1 MLKRTA
7 IVLFLLL
14 SAAAAAGGYWWY
26 QRPPLVRVSAPTL
39 GPAVEAV
46 YATGTVEPVRWS
58 EVASTLTARIVDHP
72 AEEGDVVAAGD
83 LLVQL
88 DDTSARAVLREL
100 EAQIDYLAAELERY
114 DALIQRQTV
123 SRSAFE
129 KVESELR
136 RAQALAAAQRKRVQ
150 DLAITA
156 PIDGV
161 VLRTE
166 GELGEVVQAGDV
178 LVWVGRERPYW
189 ITAQVDEEDIP
200 RVATG
205 QTALIKADA
214 FPGRVLNGEVVEITP
229 MGDPVN
235 KQYRVRILLP
245 KDSPLMIGMTTEA
258 NIVVRKTEG
267 ALLVP
272 ENALAGKDQ
281 VFVLASGGRVTLR
294 PVRTGVFADGRVEI
308 RDGLAKAERIVVDP
322 PEGLADGDLVRI
334 APDGAT

>member
-7 IVLFLLL
+7 IVLLLIVL
-14 SAAAAAGGYWWY
+14 AAAAAGGWWWY
-26 QRPPLVRVSAPTL
+26 QRPPLVRVQTPET

-46 YATGTVEPVRWS
+46 YATGTVEPIRWS
-58 EVASTLTARIVDHP
+58 EVASTVTARIVEYP
-72 AEEGDVVAAGD
+72 AEEGDAVAAGD

-100 EAQIDYLAAELERY
+100 EAQVDFLAAELERY

-200 RVATG
+200 RVRNG
-205 QTALIKADA
+205 QPALIKADA
-214 FPGRVLNGEVVEITP
+214 FPGRVLEGEVTEITP

-245 KDSPLMIGMTTEA
+245 EDSPLMIGMTTEA
-258 NIVVRKTEG
+258 NIVVRQADS

-272 ENALAGKDQ
+272 ESALARPDT
-281 VFVLASGGRVTLR
+281 VFVVGAQDIVARK
-294 PVRTGVFADGRVEI
+294 PVETGVFGEGMVEI
-308 RDGLAKAERIVVDP
+308 RAGLDAKQRVVVDP
-322 PEGLADGDLVRI
+322 PDALADGDTVRI
-334 APDGAT
+334 APNGDS